1 MQVAFILNQLVARA
15 KFQIQFPLDRCL
27 DIHNT
32 LFIYPRAVRHKYGQ
46 PALIIRQARS
56 ADNAYMVISWYP
68 GHMHKAGKE
77 LRKLAS
83 TTDAVVE
90 VLDAR
95 FPAASSNPLLR
106 EIFTGKP
113 TLKLLNKCDL
123 AEAGATSSW
132 QAYFNA
138 SDSARSL
145 ALNRNK
151 QSISKKILAALS
163 ILAENNRPATAKRRQ
178 AVIFGVPNVG
188 KSTILN
194 AIAGRKLAKTGN
206 EPAVTKGQHR
216 IKLNEAW
223 TLIDT
228 PGMLWPKLEDQQA
241 ALWLAMTGS
250 IRHTALDVEEI
261 GWMTAECLRQVAPAL
276 LKARYGL
283 EVLPEPTQQLVAA
296 IAHATGSLTKGGLID
311 GDKVAQALLNDFRS
325 GKLGAVTLE
334 PVPS

>member
-1 MQVAFILNQLVARA
+1 MTI
-15 KFQIQFPLDRCL
+15 
-27 DIHNT
+27 T
-32 LFIYPRAVRHKYGQ
+32 
-46 PALIIRQARS
+46 
-56 ADNAYMVISWYP
+56 WYP

-95 FPAASSNPLLR
+95 IPAASSNPLLK
-106 EIFTGKP
+106 EIFKGKP

-123 AEAGATSSW
+123 AETGATSTW

-138 SDSARSL
+138 SDSTRSL
-145 ALNRNK
+145 TLSQDK
-151 QSISKKILAALS
+151 QSISKAILAALAA
-163 ILAENNRPATAKRRQ
+163 LTDNTRPATAKRRQ

-194 AIAGRKLAKTGN
+194 AIAGRKLARTGN
-206 EPAVTKGQHR
+206 EPAVTKGQQR
-216 IKLNEAW
+216 IKLNEEW

-228 PGMLWPKLEDQQA
+228 PGMLWPKLEDQQG
-241 ALWLAMTGS
+241 ALWLAMIGS

-261 GWMTAECLRQVAPAL
+261 GWMAAETLAQVAPAL

-283 EVLPEPTQQLVAA
+283 DVLPEQTEQLVAA

-325 GKLGAVTLE
+325 GKLGALTLE
-334 PVPS
+334 SIPP